1 VSVVCSTAVAGP
13 PVTVVWLQRG
23 AVAVFLAGRVCSR
36 GLSAALR
43 SCAGGERQ
51 VVMQSAAAELF
62 ESSREAGFTSCVAR
76 ATYVHACKPAVLALQ
91 LLTTLKGDVYVV
103 SSLTN

>member
-1 VSVVCSTAVAGP
+1 MVCPTAVAGP
-13 PVTVVWLQRG
+13 PVTVVWLLQRG

-43 SCAGGERQ
+43 SCAGRKRL
-51 VVMQSAAAELF
+51 VMQSAAAELF
-62 ESSREAGFTSCVAR
+62 ESSRKAGFTSCVAR